1 MRALP
6 ASRTSSCP
14 INSVSHRAR
23 QSCRD
28 NCVRCAL
35 AALALFA
42 VFASAVSADDIGS
55 LFRQAQD
62 FVRREQYGEAVP
74 LLEKCVAA
82 EPGNSKFHQWLG
94 RALGLQA
101 AQNGIVSGALS
112 LRRVKAE
119 LEKAIELDP
128 LNLEA
133 RQDLAIMYR
142 AAPGFLGGSNA
153 KAAEQVAFI
162 RRHDPALASQ
172 LDGDFLFGDKKY
184 DAALAAYQ
192 ESARLHPRP
201 MIQVRISLVY
211 QQMKDWTQAFAAL
224 DRALAID
231 PNFPFA
237 LYQVGRTAA
246 LSGQQLDR
254 GEKCL
259 RTYIATPV
267 REDLENPSIAAA
279 HFRLGNI
286 LEKKGSS
293 AGARTEYETSI
304 RIDPKNKLA
313 RESLAKLKR

>member
-1 MRALP
+1 MYRPESPMFHVRFLLLVVAIV
-6 ASRTSSCP
+6 AVSFRT
-14 INSVSHRAR
+14 
-23 QSCRD
+23 
-28 NCVRCAL
+28 L
-35 AALALFA
+35 AA
-42 VFASAVSADDIGS
+42 DDAQA
-55 LFRQAQD
+55 LFRQGQD
-62 FVRREQYGEAVP
+62 LVRLEQYAAGVP

-112 LRRVKAE
+112 VRRVKAE

-133 RQDLAIMYR
+133 RQDLAVMYR

-153 KAAEQVAFI
+153 KAAEQIAFI

-172 LDGDFLFGDKKY
+172 LEGDFLFADKKY
-184 DAALAAYQ
+184 DAALASYR
-192 ESARLHPRP
+192 ESERLHPRP
-201 MIQVRISLVY
+201 MIQVRISLAH
-211 QQMKDWTQAFAAL
+211 QNKREWPDAFAAL
-224 DRALAID
+224 DRALEMD
-231 PNFPFA
+231 GNFAFA

-259 RTYIATPV
+259 RAYIAMPV
-267 REDLENPSIAAA
+267 REDLENPSLAAA

-286 LEKKGSS
+286 LEKKGDPAS
-293 AGARTEYETSI
+293 ARNEYETSLK
-304 RIDPKNKLA
+304 IDPKQKLA
-313 RESLAKLKR
+313 REALAKLKR

>member
-1 MRALP
+1 MFRPCFLYIAVATLG
-6 ASRTSSCP
+6 ASLS
-14 INSVSHRAR
+14 
-23 QSCRD
+23 
-28 NCVRCAL
+28 AL
-35 AALALFA
+35 AGEDVRDVFRKAQELMRQEQFA
-42 VFASAVSADDIGS
+42 A
-55 LFRQAQD
+55 
-62 FVRREQYGEAVP
+62 AVP

-82 EPGNSKFHQWLG
+82 EQGNSRFHQWLG

-101 AQNGIVSGALS
+101 AQNGIVSGAMS
-112 LRRVKAE
+112 VRRVKAE

-172 LDGDFLFGDKKY
+172 LDGDFLFADKKY
-184 DAALAAYQ
+184 DAALLAYR

-201 MIQVRISLVY
+201 MIQVRISLLH
-211 QQMKDWTQAFAAL
+211 QQKKEWAEAFAAL
-224 DRALAID
+224 DKALETDA
-231 PNFPFA
+231 NFAFA

-246 LSGQQLDR
+246 LSGQQLER

-259 RTYIATPV
+259 RDYIATPV
-267 REDLENPSIAAA
+267 REDLESPSIAAA

-286 LEKKGSS
+286 LEKKGDMTS
-293 AGARTEYETSI
+293 ARSEYETALK
-304 RIDPKNKLA
+304 IDPKQKLA
-313 RESLAKLKR
+313 REALAKLKR